1 MMIQVVV
8 SDETMKKHI
17 EAFYTIERQI
27 TGLHTTSSVLKMRA
41 KGLSES
47 GEVDSANVVKFQA
60 DVLIEIANNIKENLS
75 ILAESENKMF
85 EEVNDQLRKVRTYV
99 IH

>member
-1 MMIQVVV
+1 MIQVVV

-17 EAFYTIERQI
+17 EAFYTIDHQI
-27 TGLHTTSSVLKMRA
+27 AGLHTTSSVLKMRA
-41 KGLSES
+41 KKLSES
-47 GEVDSANVVKFQA
+47 GEMDSADVVRFQA
-60 DVLIEIANNIKENLS
+60 DVLIEIANTLKENLS
-75 ILAESENKMF
+75 VLAESENKMF